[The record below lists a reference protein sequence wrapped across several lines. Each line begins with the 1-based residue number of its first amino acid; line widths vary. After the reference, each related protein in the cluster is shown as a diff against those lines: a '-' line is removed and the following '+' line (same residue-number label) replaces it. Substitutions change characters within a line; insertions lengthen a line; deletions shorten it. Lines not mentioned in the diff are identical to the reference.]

1 VDRQRFETFERD
13 SREVARARQV
23 VRETLRAWH
32 LDADLGDFELLVSE
46 LVSNAVRHGS
56 GQIQLHLCSEGPNLR
71 VEVVDG
77 GGRRP
82 PPPAGEPQA
91 GGIGLQLVDQLTD
104 SWGLH
109 RDDHRTMAWLVKRTS
124 ARQAN
129 GSNGHLR

>member
-23 VRETLRAWH
+23 VRETLKGWR
-32 LDADLGDFELLVSE
+32 LDADLADVELLVSE

-56 GQIQLHLCSEGPNLR
+56 GPIRLRLFSEGPTLR

-82 PPPAGEPQA
+82 LTPAGAPQA
-91 GGIGLQLVDQLTD
+91 GGIGLHLVDQLTD

-109 RDDHRTMAWLVKRTS
+109 RDDHKTMAWVVKRTS
-124 ARQAN
+124 ARRAN
-129 GSNGHLR
+129 GSNGHAR